1 MHAKT
6 SEEIG
11 KEIEQKKAEVEKL
24 NTNIGTLQKDLE
36 AGKAKLAQV
45 SGKKDQLRLEIEN
58 VEKERV
64 LVEAKIEDAEN
75 QKALSELEK
84 EERIKLQDEFI
95 TNAYLNWKETNW
107 IKEVL
112 GADSESIIKIATYQ
126 ATLASEEKANIER
139 LGVQIVEF
147 ENQLEIL
154 ETQQVEH
161 KSQLEKLANLKQQLE
176 AQLISLDSK
185 LKQNTNDLGNY
196 RSKIGEM
203 QSQIDQLTKEQKEI
217 QEYER
222 KLLKAAKNGGT
233 KELIKGEIYFQGVGR
248 ELYQGHGVGF
258 SQFGAVGAALKGWDY
273 KKILE
278 LYYPGTKII
287 KYQERKNITV
297 EGYKEM
303 LIEDYV
309 AGAGEVPDFSCED
322 IDEKFDNNNV
332 WKCWPEEAIKAQIV
346 AFRTYGIEQTQNG
359 QSICTTARCQ
369 VYKAGDNKKWAAEA
383 TVNEVIVYEGKPI
396 KALYSSDN
404 HNGWGT
410 ADNETVWSN
419 FEGEGTPIEYLRA
432 VNDSAVAFKFAYTD
446 WSWRTNSYTID
457 EIQAML
463 QWSSSSNEASSSY
476 KEFLKTLLGKVGKLQ
491 NIEFERDK
499 SGRVAKVKLG
509 GNKGSAYIAGWLF
522 KSVWNIYVGNTM
534 PSGEADYIYSLTYFM
549 KQA

>member
-1 MHAKT
+1 MSIRHIYFQKLILLFIYFCIVTNIVGFVYAKT

-126 ATLASEEKANIER
+126 ATLASEEKADIER

-154 ETQQVEH
+154 ETQQVEY
-161 KSQLEKLANLKQQLE
+161 KSQLEKLANLKKQLE
-176 AQLISLDSK
+176 AQLISLDTK
-185 LKQNTNDLGNY
+185 LKQNTSDLGNY

-222 KLLKAAKNGGT
+222 KLL
-233 KELIKGEIYFQGVGR
+233 R
-248 ELYQGHGVGF
+248 
-258 SQFGAVGAALKGWDY
+258 SFG
-273 KKILE
+273 
-278 LYYPGTKII
+278 
-287 KYQERKNITV
+287 
-297 EGYKEM
+297 
-303 LIEDYV
+303 
-309 AGAGEVPDFSCED
+309 
-322 IDEKFDNNNV
+322 
-332 WKCWPEEAIKAQIV
+332 
-346 AFRTYGIEQTQNG
+346 
-359 QSICTTARCQ
+359 
-369 VYKAGDNKKWAAEA
+369 
-383 TVNEVIVYEGKPI
+383 
-396 KALYSSDN
+396 
-404 HNGWGT
+404 
-410 ADNETVWSN
+410 
-419 FEGEGTPIEYLRA
+419 
-432 VNDSAVAFKFAYTD
+432 
-446 WSWRTNSYTID
+446 
-457 EIQAML
+457 
-463 QWSSSSNEASSSY
+463 QW
-476 KEFLKTLLGKVGKLQ
+476 V
-491 NIEFERDK
+491 
-499 SGRVAKVKLG
+499 
-509 GNKGSAYIAGWLF
+509 
-522 KSVWNIYVGNTM
+522 
-534 PSGEADYIYSLTYFM
+534 
-549 KQA
+549 